1 MQPEAPRML
10 DQVRHALRRKHYSL
24 RTEDAYVSW
33 IKRYILFH
41 NKRHPNE
48 LGVAEV
54 EAYLTYLAVEG
65 QVAASTQN
73 QALAALLFLYIHV
86 LNQPLEGVLDAVRAL
101 QPQRLP
107 TVLNRDEV
115 RRLLEALHG
124 VYRLH
129 A

>member
-1 MQPEAPRML
+1 MQPEAPRLL
-10 DQVRHALRRKHYSL
+10 DLVRHAVRRKHASI
-24 RTEDAYVSW
+24 RTEESSVGW
-33 IKRYILFH
+33 IKRCIVFH